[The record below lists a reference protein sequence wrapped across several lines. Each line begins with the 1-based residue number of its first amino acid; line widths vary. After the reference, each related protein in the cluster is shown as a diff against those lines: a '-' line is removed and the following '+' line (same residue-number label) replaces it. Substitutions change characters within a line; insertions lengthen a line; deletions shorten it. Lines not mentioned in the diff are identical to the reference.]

1 MFRLR
6 KGDLWKAVALA
17 AATVVPVF
25 FIVRTLIAASR
36 LPGAAAH
43 PTQIAQSAEPGQAAG
58 ATGEPRPSRLFAERP
73 RTPMADVGRARI
85 APDPFRPYASARP
98 ASEQEAGGAS
108 EETRAPSPLPSE
120 LDGLRL
126 TGVISGTREP
136 LAALTD
142 GSRHYYVS
150 VGETLPGGWRLV
162 RIGGRTVTLTKDG
175 QNVEVE
181 LARPPRPGRQ

>member
-36 LPGAAAH
+36 PPGAAA
-43 PTQIAQSAEPGQAAG
+43 QSAQVAQSAESGQAGDAK
-58 ATGEPRPSRLFAERP
+58 GEPRATRLFAERP
-73 RTPMADVGRARI
+73 RTPMAGVARARI

-98 ASEQEAGGAS
+98 APEEEAGGTA
-108 EETRAPSPLPSE
+108 EATPAPSPLPSE

-126 TGVISGTREP
+126 IGVISGTREP

-142 GSRHYYVS
+142 GRERYYVS

-175 QNVEVE
+175 QNAEVG
-181 LARPPRPGRQ
+181 LAQPPRPGRQ